1 VSAAAIAADL
11 AGIDFERIQ
20 RRLHSRF
27 PGPFEDA
34 EDAVQDAC
42 LDFLTEPEKFD
53 GITAGYLLKRARWKL
68 LTARRLRRPTASVDT
83 LAAFAP
89 QVLATATAIRPPETR
104 AVMAPPGKP
113 TEIAEKI
120 RAYYD
125 STGIVPTERLCK
137 GEPSLPATTTIER
150 HYGQFSAA
158 VRAAG
163 LVPRGAGR
171 RNQRWEAPEVAEV
184 FFAFRRRHG
193 HWPDTRDRREEG
205 GTFPT
210 DPTLVRIFGS
220 SRLGVVVPAI
230 EALERSPGT

>member
-1 VSAAAIAADL
+1 VSATAIADDL

-20 RRLHSRF
+20 RLLHSRF

-42 LDFLTEPEKFD
+42 LDFLIEPEKFD
-53 GITAGYLLKRARWKL
+53 SITTGYLLKRARWKL
-68 LTARRLRRPTASVDT
+68 LTARRLRRPTASLDT

-89 QVLATATAIRPPETR
+89 KVLATATAVRPPELQ
-104 AVMAPPGKP
+104 AIMAPPGKP

-120 RAYYD
+120 RAYHD
-125 STGIVPTERLCK
+125 RTGVVPTERLCK
-137 GEPSLPATTTIER
+137 REPSLPATTTIER
-150 HYGQFSAA
+150 HYGKFSAA

-171 RNQRWEAPEVAEV
+171 RNQRWEKHEVAEV
-184 FFAFRRRHG
+184 FVAFRRRHG
-193 HWPDTRDRREEG
+193 HWPDARDRREEG
-205 GTFPT
+205 STFPT

-220 SRLGVVVPAI
+220 SRLGVIVAGI
-230 EALERSPGT
+230 EPLVAT